1 MENCLKFA
9 WFWVICLQK
18 CWFSWIVANNAE
30 ESVDDNDATDA
41 EASCA
46 DGEEGD
52 EVEEDEKSKE
62 IIGPSDAMKELIRVL
77 EFNAVD
83 MYR

>member
-1 MENCLKFA
+1 MNFGDLFKTIMFFVANKSMEN
-9 WFWVICLQK
+9 V
-18 CWFSWIVANNAE
+18 N
-30 ESVDDNDATDA
+30 DNDATEV

-46 DGEEGD
+46 DGEEDD
-52 EVEEDEKSKE
+52 EEEEGKSKE
-62 IIGPSDAMKELIRVL
+62 SIGPSDAMKELIRVL